1 MTPEKQDK
9 TLQLSKHW
17 SAISILE
24 PHHTL
29 LNINYSVANNVIH
42 EIVIDTRPTG

>member
-17 SAISILE
+17 SADSTPASDNENDMSSKISKVRQNLQ
-24 PHHTL
+24 
-29 LNINYSVANNVIH
+29 
-42 EIVIDTRPTG
+42 